1 MKLRAAAL
9 AGALLLGAV
18 ALPARGHS
26 GADRRPG
33 ATEFDLEVQISKP
46 NQPAYDSKVVADRH
60 GNLYAVARKVTPAS
74 PDDRLATAARASSWR
89 WTSAD
94 GGATWQALAGPA
106 EADARL
112 PGTAT
117 DVAVD
122 DAGTVYVLDG
132 ALLLRYTS
140 SGLGK
145 VAFSGAGAVPVA
157 EPTALAARGD
167 GVVLVLATHTLAASY
182 DGGVTFGVP
191 GYRFP
196 GATDC
201 RLAAGPAKAVY
212 ASCLDGAGK
221 VLVFASRDDG
231 RTFTRSVAATYDT
244 SMDLVDVPPVAVTKD
259 GSVYVLRG
267 ETTDLTHLYL
277 LRSANGGRTWTE
289 RRATDEHRRMT
300 HLALRASP
308 DGRRL
313 GAAMY
318 VQDEEGERWFIGA
331 GMFEPDKNLLV
342 VSFADHT
349 TVAER
354 GAPPPQGAPGV
365 TFLPDTR
372 LAVTWTVVK
381 DTVPTTT
388 DPLMQDVWF
397 VRSQLPGTVDN
408 APKVARTPRYDIPPC
423 TVEGQVSAVK
433 DWQQIGGPAFRAR
446 TGGAGQDLVAYAVD
460 PYEPRLLYATNGT
473 TLMSSGD
480 GGCRWQEAWSLE
492 AAPSDT
498 MPATA
503 ASARVVAVAVPED
516 RREHRTVFVVLADG
530 NRARV
535 VKSKTGEPGTFALA
549 DSGLPPTGAPGL
561 FRVAGANPDFLY
573 LTIGSLLYA
582 SEDGGASWSLRTS
595 PAEVAAGA
603 PAITAMT
610 LDPQGPNNIY
620 AVRSGVLVHSR
631 DGGRTWTAPA
641 PPTAM
646 QSAVGEITA
655 VDVFHSAPEQP
666 RVTAWSAPAGSK
678 PATVLRSVDD
688 GVTWTTEKGA
698 GLQGSVE
705 SAAHGSG
712 ADILVVS
719 TRPANGGDAEVYRRD
734 RRTRAY
740 VALSPVDTTQPFRV
754 SADRRGHPTFY
765 GMGIR
770 ALFRYAGDDIEPPPA
785 RDAIDDTVFADVDPE
800 AAPPVVTPPRQYVT
814 LPVGATT
821 TVPFT
826 VTLPPSKPRVD
837 VMVLADTSKSMSAAL
852 PGIRRDLLAAFGRL
866 GRSVDLR
873 VAIAQ
878 AKTDSRA
885 PIYRRERDVGPLDA
899 GFAAAFGRL
908 KPIEEDGGLETQ
920 LIGLDQ
926 VITGSGMG
934 RCPSTSTIGQ
944 NAGCLAPPVGTFCE
958 VQPDSPGCDVRPG
971 QQANFRDGAVAIVVH
986 ATDTTF
992 RNPEGTP
999 RRPDGKADIPLVAA
1013 KYAAAKVLHVGIV
1026 ADPEG
1031 IPDLALMSRL
1041 TGAVA
1046 PAGGLDC
1053 TGDGVADV
1061 APGRAAVC
1069 RDAANIDRV
1078 IESLARV
1085 RTPDTHVH
1093 VELDG
1098 ERPAVLGAVTPEEF
1112 EDVDHTVAQRLPV
1125 RVAVSCAGVA
1135 PGSYDVALDVM
1146 AHDEPAA
1153 SFGVAVDCVPPGPP
1167 PARRPR
1173 PGVVVPP
1180 LLPPI
1185 PPPVV
1190 PANPP
1195 PNVNVNPNVQTQAQ
1209 TQVQAQAGAA
1219 QQERDQAELVLAE
1232 NDTTDG
1238 DSVPAPV
1245 VMLAGMLGVSAAAA
1259 YSSQRRTQ
1267 TAPATARRR

>member
-9 AGALLLGAV
+9 AAALLAGAV

-33 ATEFDLEVQISKP
+33 ATQFDLEVQVSKP
-46 NQPAYDSKVVADRH
+46 NQPAYDSRVVADRH
-60 GNLYAVARKVTPAS
+60 GNLYAVARKVTPVS

-112 PGTAT
+112 PGTVT

-132 ALLLRYTS
+132 ALVLRYTS

-145 VAFSGAGAVPVA
+145 VAFEGAGAVPVA

-167 GVVLVLATHTLAASY
+167 GVVLVLATNTLHASY
-182 DGGVTFGVP
+182 DGGLTFDVE
-191 GYRFP
+191 GYELS

-221 VLVFASRDDG
+221 VLLFASRDDG
-231 RTFTRSVAATYDT
+231 RTLTRKAIASYDT
-244 SMDLVDVPPVAVTKD
+244 AMPLVDVPPVAVTKD
-259 GSVYVLRG
+259 GAVYVLRG

-277 LRSANGGRTWTE
+277 MRSADGGRTWTQ

-308 DGRRL
+308 DGRL

-318 VQDEEGERWFIGA
+318 IQDEEGGRWLIGA
-331 GMFEPDKNLLV
+331 GLFEPDENLLV
-342 VSFADHT
+342 VSFAGHT
-349 TVAER
+349 TVAES
-354 GAPPPQGAPGV
+354 GAPPPRDAPSV
-365 TFLPDTR
+365 TFLPDAR

-381 DTVPTTT
+381 GTVPTTS
-388 DPLMQDVWF
+388 DPLLQDVWF
-397 VRSQLPGTVDN
+397 VRSQLPGSVDN
-408 APKVARTPRYDIPPC
+408 TPKLSRTPRYDIPPC

-446 TGGAGQDLVAYAVD
+446 AGGAGADLVAYAVD

-473 TLMSSGD
+473 TLMSSAD
-480 GGCRWQEAWSLE
+480 GGCRWREAWSLE
-492 AAPSDT
+492 PAPSEA
-498 MPATA
+498 MPVSA
-503 ASARVVAVAVPED
+503 ASGRVMAVAVPED
-516 RREHRTVFVVLADG
+516 RREHRTVFLVLDDG
-530 NRARV
+530 GRARV
-535 VKSKTGEPGTFALA
+535 VKSASGEPGTFVLA
-549 DSGLPPTGAPGL
+549 DSGLPPTGTPGL

-573 LTIGSLLYA
+573 LTIGTLLYA
-582 SEDGGASWSLRTS
+582 SEDGGGSWALRTS
-595 PAEVAAGA
+595 PAEVAAGQA
-603 PAITAMT
+603 LTALT
-610 LDPQGPNNIY
+610 LDPKGPNNLY
-620 AVRSGVLVHSR
+620 AVRAGVLVHSR

-641 PPTAM
+641 PPAAM
-646 QSAVGEITA
+646 QSAAGEITA
-655 VDVFHSAPEQP
+655 VDVFHAEAQAPH
-666 RVTAWSAPAGSK
+666 VTAWSAPGGSK
-678 PATVLRSVDD
+678 PATVLRSADD
-688 GVTWTTEKGA
+688 GVTWTAEKGT

-705 SAAHGSG
+705 SAAHGSA

-719 TRPANGGDAEVYRRD
+719 TRPANGGDAEVYRSD
-734 RRTRAY
+734 RRTKTY
-740 VALSPVDTTQPFRV
+740 VALAPVDSTQPFRV

-785 RDAIDDTVFADVDPE
+785 KDLVDDTAFADIDPP
-800 AAPPVVTPPRQYVT
+800 ADPPVVTPRRREVV
-814 LPVGATT
+814 LPVGAKT

-826 VTLPPSKPRVD
+826 VELAPVKPRVD
-837 VMVLADTSKSMSAAL
+837 VMLLLDTSESMVEEL
-852 PGIRRDLLAAFGRL
+852 PGIRRDLLASLPRL
-866 GRSVDLR
+866 AKDVDLR
-873 VAIAQ
+873 VGVAQ
-878 AKTDSRA
+878 AKTDSQA
-885 PIYRRERDVGPLDA
+885 PIYRRERDVGPFDA
-899 GFAAAFGRL
+899 EVAAALGRL
-908 KPIEEDGGLETQ
+908 STKEAGGLETQ

-926 VITGSGMG
+926 IMTGQGMG
-934 RCPSTSTIGQ
+934 GCPRETVNGQ
-944 NAGCLAPPVGTFCE
+944 NTGCLAPPVGTFCE
-958 VQPDSPGCDVRPG
+958 VQPDSPGCEVQPG
-971 QQANFRDGAVAIVVH
+971 QQANFRDGATAIVVH
-986 ATDTTF
+986 VTDTTF
-992 RNPEGTP
+992 RNPDGTP
-999 RRPDGKADIPLVAA
+999 RKPDGSVDIPGVAA
-1013 KYAAAKVLHVGIV
+1013 KYAAAKVLHVGV
-1026 ADPEG
+1026 VVDPEG
-1031 IPDLALMSRL
+1031 TPDLALMSRL

-1053 TGDGVADV
+1053 DGDRVADV

-1069 RDAANIDRV
+1069 RSAAHLDGVLSALAKARTPSTNV
-1078 IESLARV
+1078 YASLAG
-1085 RTPDTHVH
+1085 D
-1093 VELDG
+1093 
-1098 ERPAVLGAVTPEEF
+1098 RPAVLEEVTPEEF
-1112 EDVDHTVAQRLPV
+1112 DDVDHTVARRLPV
-1125 RVAVSCAGVA
+1125 RVTVSCAGVA
-1135 PGSYDVALDVM
+1135 PGRYDVALNVR

-1153 SFGVAVDCVPPGPP
+1153 SFGVGVECVLPPPP

-1173 PGVVVPP
+1173 PGIVVPP

-1185 PPPVV
+1185 PPPAV

-1219 QQERDQAELVLAE
+1219 QQERDQAELALAE
-1232 NDTTDG
+1232 NGMTEG

-1245 VMLAGMLGVSAAAA
+1245 VMLVGMLGVSAAAA
-1259 YSSQRRTQ
+1259 YSAQRRTQ
-1267 TAPATARRR
+1267 TAPAQVRSRR